1 MTMHHDDHGDDHE
14 EYEDDLACQHK
25 TAKVVAMFWSSYP
38 CRLQNSQINFR
49 IKCPDTGSTFPLNKP
64 FLSPHDTN
72 WKKGQRSGGHLIQGC
87 VKTRSNVWYVLT
99 QELLLEMRLHI
110 CQQPSGLWFTSYKM
124 EKLGTHCRFT
134 AADIRRHWVASWCKK
149 KMETEKS
156 ATDRTMEDLL
166 TMGAKWM
173 VHLIPSKPFTGW
185 QELSWAIWMDYRHEE
200 GAVEHL
206 WGLWKV
212 P

>member
-1 MTMHHDDHGDDHE
+1 MTVHHDDHGDDHE
-14 EYEDDLACQHK
+14 EYEDDLACQHQ

-99 QELLLEMRLHI
+99 QELLWEMRLHI

-134 AADIRRHWVASWCKK
+134 TADIRRHWVALWCKK
-149 KMETEKS
+149 KAGNREECNRPDDGRSFDNGSQVDGSPHTIQ
-156 ATDRTMEDLL
+156 AFH
-166 TMGAKWM
+166 W
-173 VHLIPSKPFTGW
+173 VTGTK
-185 QELSWAIWMDYRHEE
+185 L
-200 GAVEHL
+200 GNL
-206 WGLWKV
+206 NGL
-212 P
+212 